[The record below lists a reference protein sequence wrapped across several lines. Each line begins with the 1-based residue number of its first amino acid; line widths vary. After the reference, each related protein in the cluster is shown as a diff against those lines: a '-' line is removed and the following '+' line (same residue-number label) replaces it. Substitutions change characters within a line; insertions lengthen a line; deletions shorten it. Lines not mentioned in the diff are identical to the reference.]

1 MRTPWRFV
9 ADLVSRK
16 PKAHVTDDN
25 RPHATE
31 TPALEYRPAVEET
44 FESASSE
51 HAVEVGQ
58 PNEAEAPT
66 SAPDLIPET
75 PTETGH
81 TSRALTATAP
91 SVAAD
96 DTVSKP
102 EAAEGANV
110 ADPARQDER
119 DRLVTARKVARP
131 KKANLPDSNEIE
143 VSKADADASAPA
155 DKPKTIV
162 EEMTALDTEVE
173 ILRRQL
179 SIKLSEQNALLRK
192 MLERFERN

>member
-16 PKAHVTDDN
+16 PNAHVTDDS

-66 SAPDLIPET
+66 SAPDLAAQT
-75 PTETGH
+75 SAQTGH
-81 TSRALTATAP
+81 GDRALTATAP

-102 EAAEGANV
+102 EGAEGANV
-110 ADPARQDER
+110 ADPARQDEP
-119 DRLVTARKVARP
+119 DHPVTAQETARP
-131 KKANLPDSNEIE
+131 KKANSPDSNEIE
-143 VSKADADASAPA
+143 VSKADADAAAPG

-162 EEMTALDTEVE
+162 EEMTALDTEVK

-179 SIKLSEQNALLRK
+179 SIKLAEQNALLRK

>member
-75 PTETGH
+75 PTETGQ
-81 TSRALTATAP
+81 TGRALTATAP

-96 DTVSKP
+96 DAVLTPAAVESVNVSH
-102 EAAEGANV
+102 V
-110 ADPARQDER
+110 ALQDNP
-119 DRLVTARKVARP
+119 DRLVTPRKVARP
-131 KKANLPDSNEIE
+131 KKANSPDSNEIE
-143 VSKADADASAPA
+143 VSKADADAAAPGG
-155 DKPKTIV
+155 KPKTIV

-179 SIKLSEQNALLRK
+179 SIKLAEQNALLRK